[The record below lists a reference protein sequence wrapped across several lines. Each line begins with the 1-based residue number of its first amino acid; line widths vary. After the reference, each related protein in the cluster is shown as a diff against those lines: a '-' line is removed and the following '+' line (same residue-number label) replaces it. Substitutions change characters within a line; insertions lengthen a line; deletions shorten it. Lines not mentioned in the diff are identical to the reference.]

1 MNIDQ
6 ASAFLVGSILFGL
19 AVCVLTLVALVV
31 NNLLCRFWQP
41 IKWSSYDWLAHPGRF
56 VTPED
61 RPKPP
66 VSDSEIKTTKKS
78 VS

>member
-6 ASAFLVGSILFGL
+6 ASAFLIGSILIGL

-41 IKWSSYDWLAHPGRF
+41 IKWSNYDWTQPGRF

-61 RPKPP
+61 RPGPP
-66 VSDSEIKTTKKS
+66 VPEAEIKTTKKS